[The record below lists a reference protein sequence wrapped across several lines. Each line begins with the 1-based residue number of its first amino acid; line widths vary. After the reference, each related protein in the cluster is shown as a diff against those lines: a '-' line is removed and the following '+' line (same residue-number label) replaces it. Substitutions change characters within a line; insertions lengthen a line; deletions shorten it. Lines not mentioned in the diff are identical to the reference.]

1 LRHIAAV
8 PTAFDAKALTQ
19 KRRDENIKASAIRPR
34 DWVGTVTQWSL
45 YEEPYKALWGFPEKF
60 TKTAERLAEP
70 SDVITGLAASPGVV
84 EGVARFVQSPTQF
97 DEVKK
102 GEIMVCKMTNPAWVV
117 VFTKIKG
124 LVTDSGGVLAHPAV
138 VSREFGIP
146 AVVGT
151 SVATEKIKT
160 GMRIRVNGNTGRVEI
175 IG

>member
-1 LRHIAAV
+1 
-8 PTAFDAKALTQ
+8 
-19 KRRDENIKASAIRPR
+19 
-34 DWVGTVTQWSL
+34 
-45 YEEPYKALWGFPEKF
+45 
-60 TKTAERLAEP
+60 
-70 SDVITGLAASPGVV
+70 
-84 EGVARFVQSPTQF
+84 
-97 DEVKK
+97 VKK

-160 GMRIRVNGNTGRVEI
+160 GMRIRVNGNTGVVEI
-175 IG
+175 IGASPPAPLSHTGRGTCCHIPPNRRGDAGMVKKNLRAGEDRRPIRENSRTNDGGYKWHFKAVTPGLC